1 MMLHRYLAASVIAV
15 SGFLGCLSSAA
26 ATDYLADAER
36 LTAIGEFRAA
46 EVQLENAVKAD
57 PGNLEAHYRLGTLKL
72 RLDDAAGA
80 EKEARIARDQGY
92 DPERVVPLLA
102 RAYLAQAKF
111 RLIVYE
117 FSPTEGGPEQRQG
130 VLIARGY
137 ALFALGKPDDARES
151 FSQAAFLNPD
161 AAEPLIGE
169 AKVLTAKAE
178 FAAAGALLE
187 RAAKIDANS
196 PAVPVAQ
203 AQLLLAKGDRAGAIA
218 VLDKALKGSP
228 DFVAAR
234 LQRAG
239 LLLEQG
245 DDAPAASD
253 IDVILAAHPNSPT
266 ALYLRAVLFAKAKQY
281 KEADAILQ
289 RLTGDLDTVP
299 RANYLLA
306 VVKYDL
312 QQFDQALAAVTRYAA
327 RNPRDLAAQ
336 KLIARL
342 ELETR
347 HPDRA
352 IELLSKLVGGAD
364 ADAET
369 YDLLGRAFAL
379 AGKSEQALQAFQ
391 KAVERAPDDA
401 GLRLQLVATHF
412 GAGDLNSA
420 VGDLERSLE
429 LAPSSAAG
437 GQFLVLTELAA
448 GRFDAAAQAAD
459 KLNKLQPDDPTAHN
473 LGGLVKLARF
483 DLDGARQTFGAIVKT
498 HPDFS
503 SARLNLARI
512 AELQGRL
519 DEADAQ
525 LGKVLAKD
533 PTDLEA
539 LSRLVGLRLRDGD
552 HNRAIAPLESAQRA
566 TVGNTRLA
574 AAFVDLYLRVGDKD
588 RALAIA
594 RTESRKAEPGDVSII
609 AARAR
614 AELAAGL
621 TDDAIATYRQWVTI
635 NPVAIVPRHQLVR
648 LLVDTGNIDEARKI
662 VEEALT
668 SFAPTPLLVAD
679 LLAIDLKSG
688 GVDAALATAR
698 RLRREERLGAAAP
711 VLIGDAYMAAQ
722 QFDKAADA
730 YEKEFRAT
738 PTSQLALHLAAA
750 RAGQKKID
758 EAAAVLRQWLADH
771 PDNIQVASTL
781 AGYALAARRFD
792 EARTVSEAL
801 VAKRPMD
808 RVALNNLA
816 WLYQQAGDPRA
827 RRLAERAY
835 LLAPDLPQT
844 ADTLAWILVQQGEPG
859 VALGLLRKAVAAA
872 PGDPAIRYHL
882 AVALKNNGHR
892 DEAIKLLASLIAER
906 ATFDDKQAA
915 EKLLAELSP
924 H

>member
-92 DPERVVPLLA
+92 DPERVVPLMA

-137 ALFALGKPDDARES
+137 ALFAIGKPDDAGES

-203 AQLLLAKGDRAGAIA
+203 AQL
-218 VLDKALKGSP
+218 
-228 DFVAAR
+228 
-234 LQRAG
+234 QRAG

-253 IDVILAAHPNSPT
+253 IDIILAAHPNSPT

-352 IELLSKLVGGAD
+352 IELLSKLGGGD

-437 GQFLVLTELAA
+437 GQFLLLTELAA

-635 NPVAIVPRHQLVR
+635 NPLALVPRHQLVR

-662 VEEALT
+662 IEDALT
-668 SFAPTPLLVAD
+668 SYAPTPLIVAD

-698 RLRREERLGAAAP
+698 RLRREERLGATAP
-711 VLIGDAYMAAQ
+711 
-722 QFDKAADA
+722 
-730 YEKEFRAT
+730 R
-738 PTSQLALHLAAA
+738 S
-750 RAGQKKID
+750 
-758 EAAAVLRQWLADH
+758 W
-771 PDNIQVASTL
+771 
-781 AGYALAARRFD
+781 
-792 EARTVSEAL
+792 
-801 VAKRPMD
+801 
-808 RVALNNLA
+808 
-816 WLYQQAGDPRA
+816 
-827 RRLAERAY
+827 
-835 LLAPDLPQT
+835 
-844 ADTLAWILVQQGEPG
+844 
-859 VALGLLRKAVAAA
+859 
-872 PGDPAIRYHL
+872 RY
-882 AVALKNNGHR
+882 
-892 DEAIKLLASLIAER
+892 
-906 ATFDDKQAA
+906 
-915 EKLLAELSP
+915 
-924 H
+924 